1 MRPTD
6 FLFLILAIAGAS
18 VAARAGAQGYPDRPV
33 RFVVPFPPG
42 GNLDISG
49 RIVAQALAEQTAQT
63 FVVDNRG
70 GAGGMIGG
78 EIVAKAQPDGYTL
91 LVGGSGP
98 TTISPLLYPKAAY
111 DPVRDLAPISLFS
124 IAAIAIVV
132 HPRIPA
138 SNVRELIAL
147 AKSQPGKLTVA
158 SAGTGSSSHLSNE
171 LFQFMTGVR
180 FTHVPY
186 KGGGPAVVDLV
197 GGQVDVLFDQVTST
211 MGYVRQGK
219 LRALAVTTLARLA
232 AFPDIPT
239 VAEAGVAGYHAES
252 YTGLFAPAATPKAV
266 IARLHAEVSRALA
279 TPAVRERFASLGA
292 EAEAM
297 SPDKFAK
304 YLHDERSRWGKVI
317 QTAGVKPE

>member
-1 MRPTD
+1 M
-6 FLFLILAIAGAS
+6 LAAAGAS
-18 VAARAGAQGYPDRPV
+18 FTTHAAAQGYPEKPV
-33 RFVVPFPPG
+33 RVVVPFPPG
-42 GNLDISG
+42 GNLDLSG
-49 RIVAQALAEQTAQT
+49 RIVAQALTDQTGQT

-78 EIVAKAQPDGYTL
+78 EVVAKAHPDGYTL

-98 TTISPLLYPKAAY
+98 TTISPLLYQKAAY
-111 DPVRDLAPISLFS
+111 DPARDLAPISLFS

-138 SNVRELIAL
+138 NNLRELIAL
-147 AKSQPGKLTVA
+147 ARTHPGKLTVA

-171 LFQFMTGVR
+171 LFQHMAGVR

-197 GGQVDVLFDQVTST
+197 GGQVDLLFDQVTST
-211 MGYVRQGK
+211 MGYVKQGK

-252 YTGLFAPAATPKAV
+252 YTGLFAPIATPKPIIV
-266 IARLHAEVSRALA
+266 RLHAEVAKALA
-279 TPAVRERFASLGA
+279 SSAVRERFASLGA
-292 EAEAM
+292 EAQSM
-297 SPDKFAK
+297 SPEAFTK
-304 YLHDERSRWGKVI
+304 YLSDERQRWAKVI
-317 QTAGVKPE
+317 QVAGVKPE